1 MHAAVSLSSNQPLV
15 WTELQP
21 QPLGTRDVRVAVR
34 AVGVNPVDWKMR
46 EGGPLRMVQRLTG
59 PAGPLVVGVDVA
71 GEVLEVGHQVQNLRP
86 GDRVVGAT
94 DFSRGQRGS
103 YATEVLVRA
112 DQLVRLP
119 DNIGW
124 EVAGGLPVAGVT
136 ALLSLRELGGVDRQP
151 GAKVLVLGASGGVGH
166 MAVQIARLLGGQ
178 AFGVCS
184 SRNAAFVAGLGA
196 QVLAYDQP
204 DFAAQVAR
212 AGPFQVVIDAVGTA
226 AYPIRQARSWL
237 ARRGR
242 HILVVPA
249 PLDLPWLLTGS
260 TTTVL
265 GSPNAKLLTPLVQW
279 LASGQ
284 LTLRVA
290 QTLPLHEAEAAH
302 ALSRQGKTVGKLV
315 LLGP

>member
-1 MHAAVSLSSNQPLV
+1 MHAAVSLSPNQPLV
-15 WTELQP
+15 WTELEP

-71 GEVLEVGHQVQNLRP
+71 GEVLEVGHQVRGLRP
-86 GDRVVGAT
+86 GDRVVGSA

-112 DQLVRLP
+112 DQLAKLP
-119 DNIGW
+119 DNVAW
-124 EVAGGLPVAGVT
+124 DVAGGLPVAGVT
-136 ALLSLRELGGVDRQP
+136 ALLSLRELGGIHHQP

-166 MAVQIARLLGGQ
+166 LAVQIARLLGGE

-204 DFAAQVAR
+204 DFAAQAAK
-212 AGPFQVVIDAVGTA
+212 AGPFAAVVDAVGTT
-226 AYPIRQARSWL
+226 AYPVRQARSWL
-237 ARRGR
+237 AQGGR
-242 HILVVPA
+242 HVLVVPA
-249 PLDLPWLLTGS
+249 PLDLAWLLTGS

-265 GSPNAKLLTPLVQW
+265 GSPNAERLAPLLQW
-279 LASGQ
+279 LESGE
-284 LTLRVA
+284 LTLHVA
-290 QTLPLHEAEAAH
+290 QKLPLQQAETAH

-315 LLGP
+315 LRA